1 MIFDIV
7 IYLNACLAGSM
18 LFFVSVVSPTV
29 FKILDNKT
37 SSKFLRSIFPRTF
50 FFGFVVSFTS
60 AMISLNSSKFLEF
73 YSLVFISLL
82 FLINRN
88 VITPKINFFRDKE
101 NEGDVKAQKYF
112 KLLHLISVI
121 FFILNFFILILLLLN
136 NSFDFI

>member
-29 FKILDNKT
+29 FKTLDNKT
-37 SSKFLRSIFPRTF
+37 SSKFLRSIFPKIF

-60 AMISLNSSKFLEF
+60 AVISLYSSNFLEF
-73 YSLVFISLL
+73 YSLLFISLL

-88 VITPKINFFRDKE
+88 IITPKINFFRDKE
-101 NEGDVKAQKYF
+101 IEGDLNSQKYF

-121 FFILNFFILILLLLN
+121 FFILNFLILILLLSN